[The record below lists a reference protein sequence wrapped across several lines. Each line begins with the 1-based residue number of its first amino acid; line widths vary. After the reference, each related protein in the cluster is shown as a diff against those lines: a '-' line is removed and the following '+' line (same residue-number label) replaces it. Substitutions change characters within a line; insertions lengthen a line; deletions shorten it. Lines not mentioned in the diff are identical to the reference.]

1 MLAIIGCALLDQ
13 RYLGL
18 AGTLF
23 FLGALTTGL
32 SGQAQDQSIHLSLVS
47 ASSASRA
54 RIIDE
59 PSIQPPRPASSFA
72 ELALPHVVHPLQ
84 SQRQPLQV
92 TLVSAPSATRARI
105 IDASMTQPYRPPST
119 SDHLVVSRPSPALSS
134 DPASQHTFRSSYP
147 LAYFTDSKFSAIAES
162 KPNPSPQPMAP
173 IEPLVAVVPVWPTPS
188 LSPGVPSAF
197 LASWGDV
204 FGIAT
209 AATRGNERDVA
220 DGSFAAGFGLGNA
233 VKAVALEVAG
243 GCGSIKS
250 FCSNGGFGLR
260 LGRVFVNTPTIHLA
274 LTGSWQNGVQWSNE
288 AANTPAGRQ
297 DNIYSAA
304 LSVATPLQPPG
315 SYFGQT
321 LQFNLGVG
329 NSTFAPYVTTGSES
343 QVGVFASVGVELSN
357 YAGISAGWSGRGVNS
372 QISFTPFRDIP
383 LTLNILGA
391 DLFNQTPFGAVGIL
405 SLSWRTNFSTPNFAA
420 PNYPTLK
427 F

>member
-1 MLAIIGCALLDQ
+1 M
-13 RYLGL
+13 
-18 AGTLF
+18 F
-23 FLGALTTGL
+23 FLGSLATGL
-32 SGQAQDQSIHLSLVS
+32 SVQAQDQSINFTLVS

-59 PSIQPPRPASSFA
+59 PSIQPPRHASSSGQ
-72 ELALPHVVHPLQ
+72 LVLPHVAPPLR
-84 SQRQPLQV
+84 SQRQPLRV
-92 TLVSAPSATRARI
+92 TVISASSASRARI
-105 IDASMTQPYRPPST
+105 IDESMTQAYRPAST
-119 SDHLVVSRPSPALSS
+119 SDHRVVSKRVRTISP
-134 DPASQHTFRSSYP
+134 DPANQRNFRSSYP
-147 LAYFTDSKFSAIAES
+147 LTYPTASQFSSTAEA
-162 KPNPSPQPMAP
+162 KPNPSPQPIAP

-260 LGRVFVNTPTIHLA
+260 LGRVFVNKPKINLA

-304 LSVATPLQPPG
+304 LSVATPLQPKG

-329 NSTFAPYVTTGSES
+329 NSTFAPYVVTGSER
-343 QVGVFASVGVELSN
+343 QVGVFASVGVELNN

-405 SLSWRTNFSTPNFAA
+405 SVSWRTNFSTPNFAA
-420 PNYPTLK
+420 PSYPTLQ